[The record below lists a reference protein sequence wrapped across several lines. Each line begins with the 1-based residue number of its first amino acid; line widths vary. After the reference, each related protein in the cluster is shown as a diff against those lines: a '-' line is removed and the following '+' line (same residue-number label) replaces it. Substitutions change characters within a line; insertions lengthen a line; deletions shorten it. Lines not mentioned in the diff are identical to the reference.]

1 MVASLLLASD
11 HGEPA
16 ISLPL
21 WTIIPFVGLLLT
33 IGVLSFI
40 AASSPHSK
48 LAHFWEHNNN
58 KLILSLLWALPA
70 LMFIGMYGAWEP
82 LIKSLEEY
90 FSFIVLL
97 LALFVISGGIYLE
110 GDLEATPRINT
121 IFLGIGAVLANLV
134 GTTGASMLLIRPV
147 LKTNSERYNT
157 AHIPVFFIFVV
168 SNIGGSLLPIGD
180 PPLFLGYLQ
189 GIPFFWT
196 LHLIAPWAL
205 AIAILLV
212 IFYFWDRRAYSRET
226 EFALREDTQ
235 QYKSLRILGSINFV
249 WLAGVLAAV
258 IFITPG
264 LIEELGFAEG
274 PLMFIREYVM
284 LIMTALSLFTSPLS
298 SEMRQRNNFTFAPIL
313 EVAYLFIG
321 IFTAVVPALQ
331 ILKTQGQALGVTEPW
346 QFFWATGLLSSVLDN
361 APTYL
366 TFLSLAE
373 GLAAENTAT
382 YANLIP
388 LQNAVVPQVLL
399 SAISLGA
406 VFMGAMTYIGN
417 GPNFMVKAIA
427 DEWGYKMPD
436 FLSYIIKYS
445 LPILLPIFVL
455 ITMLSLLVGEF

>member
-1 MVASLLLASD
+1 MVSFLLSASE
-11 HGEPA
+11 HGAPVD
-16 ISLPL
+16 LPL

-40 AASSPHSK
+40 TASSPHSK
-48 LAHFWEHNNN
+48 LAHFWENNNN
-58 KLILSLLWALPA
+58 KLILALLWAVPA
-70 LMFIGMYGAWEP
+70 LICIGLFRAWEP
-82 LIKSLEEY
+82 LIESLEEY

-97 LALFVISGGIYLE
+97 FALFVIAGGIYLE
-110 GDLEATPRINT
+110 GDLEATPKINT
-121 IFLGIGAVLANLV
+121 SFLAIGAVLANLV

-157 AHIPVFFIFVV
+157 AHIPVFFIFIV

-189 GIPFFWT
+189 GVPFFWT
-196 LHLIAPWAL
+196 LHLVAPWVFS
-205 AIAILLV
+205 ISVLLI
-212 IFYFWDRRAYSRET
+212 IFYIWDTRAYKRET
-226 EFALREDTQ
+226 ESALREDTTE
-235 QYKSLRILGSINFV
+235 YVPLRLRGSINFL

-258 IFITPG
+258 IFITPALLEEWG
-264 LIEELGFAEG
+264 LSEG
-274 PLMFIREYVM
+274 PLMFIREYLM
-284 LIMTALSLFTSPLS
+284 LLMVGVSLFTSPLS
-298 SEMRQRNNFTFAPIL
+298 SYMRKKNNFTFAPIL

-321 IFTAVVPALQ
+321 IFIAVVPALQ
-331 ILKTQGQALGVTEPW
+331 ILKTHGQALGVTEPW

-373 GLAAENTAT
+373 GLAAQDPGT
-382 YANLIP
+382 YAYLIP
-388 LQNAVVPQVLL
+388 LQSGAEVPQILL

-436 FLSYIIKYS
+436 FLSYILRYS
-445 LPILLPIFVL
+445 LPLLLPIFIAVTL
-455 ITMLSLLVGEF
+455 LSLLVGKF

>member
-1 MVASLLLASD
+1 
-11 HGEPA
+11 
-16 ISLPL
+16 
-21 WTIIPFVGLLLT
+21 
-33 IGVLSFI
+33 
-40 AASSPHSK
+40 
-48 LAHFWEHNNN
+48 
-58 KLILSLLWALPA
+58 
-70 LMFIGMYGAWEP
+70 MFGAWEP
-82 LIKSLEEY
+82 LIESLEEY

-97 LALFVISGGIYLE
+97 FALFVISGGIYLE
-110 GDLEATPRINT
+110 GDLEATPKINT
-121 IFLGIGAVLANLV
+121 IFLGIGSVLANFV

-157 AHIPVFFIFVV
+157 SHIPVFFIFVV

-196 LHLIAPWAL
+196 LHLVAPWAL
-205 AIAILLV
+205 SIGILLT
-212 IFYFWDRRAYSRET
+212 IFYIWDRRAYSRET
-226 EFALREDTQ
+226 EFALKEDRSEYQ
-235 QYKSLRILGSINFV
+235 PLKLKGALNFL

-258 IFITPG
+258 IFITPS
-264 LIEELGFAEG
+264 LLEQWGFTHG
-274 PLMFIREYVM
+274 PLMFVREYVM
-284 LIMTALSLFTSPLS
+284 LGMAILSLVLSPLS
-298 SEMRQRNNFTFAPIL
+298 SEMRQKNNFTFAPIL

-321 IFTAVVPALQ
+321 IFIAVVPALQ

-373 GLAAENTAT
+373 GLAAESPDVYT
-382 YANLIP
+382 NLIP

-436 FLSYIIKYS
+436 FLSYIIRYS

-455 ITMLSLLVGEF
+455 VTILSMLVGEF